1 MILSLISPYSLMLS
15 FVESNQEV
23 TKIHRWVFQVIFLSV
38 IFFLLALLSQCLDTS
53 DLLPEVCGSI
63 SKPENTSNPQI
74 RRQQM
79 VINLSFVVT
88 CERLASC
95 LTLVSLTIPYLRFCL
110 YTGEYGSVKTH
121 IIAHFMQ
128 GFPKISWLKMLDI
141 NHSQNIWDKVF
152 KNGPSN
158 ICGRQPLKNDM
169 VWYRL
174 IKQTI
179 SLQIF

>member
-128 GFPKISWLKMLDI
+128 GFPKIS
-141 NHSQNIWDKVF
+141 
-152 KNGPSN
+152 
-158 ICGRQPLKNDM
+158 
-169 VWYRL
+169 
-174 IKQTI
+174 
-179 SLQIF
+179 